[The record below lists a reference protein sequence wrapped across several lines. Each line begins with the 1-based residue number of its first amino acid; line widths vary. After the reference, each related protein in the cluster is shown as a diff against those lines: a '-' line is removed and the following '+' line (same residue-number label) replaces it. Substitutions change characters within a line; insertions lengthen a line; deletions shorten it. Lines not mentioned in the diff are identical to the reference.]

1 MVELKQHDQS
11 RLATFCR
18 RSSDFFEMVG
28 GQPGGPTTAA
38 EILGPLPE
46 NVTSGT
52 KRVFGIERSGEL
64 IGVAELLD
72 GFPGPKDWYVGLLVL
87 LPDLR
92 KGRIGTDVWVGLR
105 NWIQEREAAVV
116 RVVVQ
121 KQNASARTFWERQ
134 GFTVEGEIVL
144 EVARLERPA
153 WRMLLHLARAARPGV
168 TPGGRL
174 RGGRGVAP

>member
-1 MVELKQHDQS
+1 MNAIPSVAGVSMVKLQERDQS

-18 RSSDFFEMVG
+18 GCSDFFEMVG

-92 KGRIGTDVWVGLR
+92 RGGIGTDVWVGLR
-105 NWIQEREAAVV
+105 EWIQEREAAVV
-116 RVVVQ
+116 RLVVQ

-134 GFTVEGEIVL
+134 GFTVEKEIVGG
-144 EVARLERPA
+144 VARLETPA
-153 WRMLLHLARAARPGV
+153 WRMLLHLAGAAQRHDV
-168 TPGGRL
+168 
-174 RGGRGVAP
+174 

>member
-1 MVELKQHDQS
+1 MVELQERDQS

-18 RSSDFFEMVG
+18 RCSDFFEMVG

-87 LPDLR
+87 LPDVR
-92 KGRIGTDVWVGLR
+92 KGGIGTDVWVGLR
-105 NWIQEREAAVV
+105 EWIQEREAAVV
-116 RVVVQ
+116 RLVVQ
-121 KQNASARTFWERQ
+121 KQNAAARTFWERQ
-134 GFTVEGEIVL
+134 GFTVEKEIVGQ
-144 EVARLERPA
+144 VARVGRPA
-153 WRMLLHLARAARPGV
+153 WRMLLHLAGAAQRSVERA
-168 TPGGRL
+168 GGL
-174 RGGRGVAP
+174 LGRC